1 MIVAII
7 TWNMNLENEKCIS
20 NKKNG
25 MRKGVGTR
33 VPLNRDLYK
42 RPPYKGPLVWIS
54 KPVILHLKKEAM
66 SLLVHVHVH
75 VFFANVFTLSL
86 PP

>member
-1 MIVAII
+1 MIVPIT

-20 NKKNG
+20 NKEEKWYEERG
-25 MRKGVGTR
+25 GVTGF
-33 VPLNRDLYK
+33 LYK

-66 SLLVHVHVH
+66 SLLVHAHVH
-75 VFFANVFTLSL
+75 VFL
-86 PP
+86 PMCLI